1 MPHKLRVL
9 QARHARC
16 ACCAVPSCIRAT
28 RRDFTQRIGTRASG
42 EISSALLVQLFLSHA
57 QRHSNRCSRR
67 RHHYFVA
74 GTAAPG
80 STWTILATDRYFRKH
95 VSCEGACDVRH
106 VLSDEWCAILFMR
119 RDYFQCGNTSDTR
132 TSPPTLAFRFGLSLV
147 SV

>member
-1 MPHKLRVL
+1 MPHKLRML
-9 QARHARC
+9 PR
-16 ACCAVPSCIRAT
+16 T
-28 RRDFTQRIGTRASG
+28 RSLRMLCSAKVHPDNKKRFHPAYRNTRFSG
-42 EISSALLVQLFLSHA
+42 VISFALFVQLLLSHA

-95 VSCEGACDVRH
+95 VSCEGACDVWH

-119 RDYFQCGNTSDTR
+119 RDHFQCGNTTDTR